1 MNKVI
6 VFSDYSCPFCY
17 LSKKALD
24 KLVENHD
31 VQLEWIGYE
40 IHPEIPEGGMTL
52 LEMGFDKDY
61 IDVIV
66 GEIKKRAL
74 QLGVEINIPERFSN
88 SHLALLLTELAKDRG
103 VFKEFNDRVYQDY
116 WVRGI
121 DISDRERLY
130 GYLRELGISKSE
142 IDAFLKNTARERF
155 EENLKLAESYGV
167 YAVPTFI
174 INGKQ
179 LSGLQTY
186 EDLVKALG
194 DSPTETGE
202 AIGTCTKESC
212 EL

>member
-52 LEMGFDKDY
+52 LEMGFDEDY

-103 VFKEFNDRVYQDY
+103 VFKEFNDRVYRDY

-121 DISDRERLY
+121 DISDRARLY

-174 INGKQ
+174 INGKL

-194 DSPTETGE
+194 DSPAETGK
-202 AIGTCTKESC
+202 ATGTCTKESC